1 MGGGEV
7 YDAIKEI
14 NPDVRV
20 LLASGYSIEGQAKQI
35 LSRGCNGFIQK
46 PFNLRELSAK
56 IREILY
62 QIKMRIIETSQS
74 PIQT

>member
-7 YDAIKEI
+7 YDAMKEI

-20 LLASGYSIEGQAKQI
+20 LLASGYSIDSQAKQI
-35 LSRGCNGFIQK
+35 LGRGCNDFVQK

-56 IREILY
+56 IKHILAG
-62 QIKMRIIETSQS
+62 K
-74 PIQT
+74 